1 LFGLDNMQTIA
12 IANQKGGVGKTT
24 TALTLGAIFA
34 ERGRRVL
41 LVDLDPQASL
51 SGSLGIDSPG
61 RSLADVLGSV
71 EPGVLTMPDIIR
83 KISEGLD
90 LAPGD
95 IGMAGAELGLIA
107 RLGRENVLKSA
118 LASIAGRYDLAI
130 IDCPPSL
137 SLLTVNALVAADG
150 VICPT
155 LPAAADL
162 RGLRLFLATL
172 AKVKPLNPG
181 LQVVGILITQ
191 FDTRLTAHNQALIA
205 LESSGLTVFN
215 PVVPRGV
222 KVQES
227 GAARQPLTVYDPTG
241 KPTAA
246 YREIAE
252 TINLWLK
259 NQK

>member
-1 LFGLDNMQTIA
+1 MQTLA

-24 TALTLGAIFA
+24 STLTLGAIFA

-51 SGSLGIDSPG
+51 SGCLAIEAPG

-71 EPGVLTMPDIIR
+71 EPGALNIPGIVR
-83 KISEGLD
+83 GVGEGLD

-95 IGMAGAELGLIA
+95 IALAGCELGFMA
-107 RLGRENVLKSA
+107 RYGRELILKQA
-118 LASIAGRYDLAI
+118 LATVADRYDLAI

-137 SLLTVNALVAADG
+137 GLLTVNALVAAEG

-162 RGLRLFLATL
+162 RGLSLFLATL
-172 AKVKPLNPG
+172 AKVRPLNPG
-181 LQVVGILITQ
+181 LQVVGVLVTQ
-191 FDTRLTAHNQALIA
+191 FDSRLTAHNQALLA
-205 LESSGLTVFN
+205 LESSGLTILN
-215 PVVPRGV
+215 PVVPRSV

-227 GAARQPLTVYDPTG
+227 QTTRKPLTVYDPTSRPAG
-241 KPTAA
+241 A

-252 TINLWLK
+252 VIDQWLRNPK
-259 NQK
+259 